1 MGTGAGARLARGKEL
16 KWQPS
21 KPCRTTTAS
30 SECPGTLPKMASGG
44 PTLGR
49 RGSTIPDLHAD
60 EPATVEAM
68 RDVNAAYETLSD
80 PVLRTRYDSHRTTIR
95 VRPFDTEPVRVAP
108 GDLRAPRTRR
118 HHRHSR
124 EPGVLDAAL
133 LLLQRLTR
141 CVSA

>member
-1 MGTGAGARLARGKEL
+1 MATVE
-16 KWQPS
+16 
-21 KPCRTTTAS
+21 
-30 SECPGTLPKMASGG
+30 TLPDYYGI
-44 PTLGR
+44 LGVPRHVTEDGIR
-49 RGSTIPDLHAD
+49 RAYLRKAWQHHPDLHAD

-68 RDVNAAYETLSD
+68 RDINAAYETLSD